1 MKGSIPDT
9 QDETGRTS
17 LHQAAV
23 KGDVDEVGFLLSSG
37 ANPNTQ
43 DAHLQTPVTLAAER
57 GLYEVVKAL
66 AEHDATDINR
76 QDSFGRTP
84 LHWCAKRCDLKAAK
98 VLLGTGKASV
108 NVRTTGGDTA
118 LHWACSA
125 GGGSD
130 AVDTRDLEEGS
141 CRVVELL
148 IGAGA
153 DVGVKNDRGEKPV
166 DLVTNESVL
175 ALLVSAAQELDKR
188 EEEEAAEAERKSA
201 PETSSNTLSTATA
214 TATATATRPTGPTA
228 GWPTKQQQQQQQGA
242 GTASKA
248 FTKQQGVASGPT
260 AGAAAGTKK
269 KIVIKLKKKP

>member
-84 LHWCAKRCDLKAAK
+84 LHWCAKRCDVKVAK
-98 VLLGTGKASV
+98 LLLGTGKASV
-108 NVRTTGGDTA
+108 NVRTTGGDSA
-118 LHWACSA
+118 LHWACSVA
-125 GGGSD
+125 GVSD
-130 AVDTRDLEEGS
+130 ASDTRDLEESS
-141 CRVVELL
+141 CQVVELL
-148 IGAGA
+148 VGAGA
-153 DVGVKNDRGEKPV
+153 DVGAKNDRGEKPV
-166 DLVTNESVL
+166 DLVTNESVM

-188 EEEEAAEAERKSA
+188 EEEEAAEAERKCA
-201 PETSSNTLSTATA
+201 PEASSNTLSTATT
-214 TATATATRPTGPTA
+214 TAARPIGQTA
-228 GWPTKQQQQQQQGA
+228 GWATKQQQQQGA

-248 FTKQQGVASGPT
+248 FTRQGVAGGPT
-260 AGAAAGTKK
+260 PGSAAGTKK
-269 KIVIKLKKKP
+269 KIVIKLKKKT